1 MLKGKKLIIACP
13 KLDETEAY
21 VEKLTEIIKHNNLS
35 SLTVAIMTVPCCS
48 GLYRIVEDALDR
60 SGIKI
65 ELKKKLIHIDGKII
79 S

>member
-1 MLKGKKLIIACP
+1 
-13 KLDETEAY
+13 
-21 VEKLTEIIKHNNLS
+21 
-35 SLTVAIMTVPCCS
+35 LTVAIMTVPCCS